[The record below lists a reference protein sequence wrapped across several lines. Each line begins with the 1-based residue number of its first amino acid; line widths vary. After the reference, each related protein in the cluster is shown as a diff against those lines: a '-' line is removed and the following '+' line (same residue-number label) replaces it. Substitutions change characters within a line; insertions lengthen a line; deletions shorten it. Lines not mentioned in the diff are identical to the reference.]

1 MNTGHDRIDHI
12 NGKTCNRTGNA
23 SAASSRDTDTAQHLF
38 SHRAADA
45 LQKGVT
51 SETQITHMNNALK
64 EYVVAEVLESSRPIA
79 EITKSYG
86 VDPKDP

>member
-1 MNTGHDRIDHI
+1 
-12 NGKTCNRTGNA
+12 
-23 SAASSRDTDTAQHLF
+23 
-38 SHRAADA
+38 
-45 LQKGVT
+45 
-51 SETQITHMNNALK
+51 MNNALK